1 MCSARKKVKIQIIRI
16 FRNFSVLFIL
26 KMPQVLR
33 VVCCFQCR
41 QFQSDIVKK
50 SNKWTCNRC
59 NTKQTLRKE
68 YGRGSGLECR
78 LLAQQLSA
86 KSCETEGLLDRTLV
100 ERLLQE
106 DDDFELPP
114 DEGSERVVEQTE
126 SRGETTSKWGSFL
139 AKEKPEEVLGLPSE
153 NAVPQARAI
162 QRAHLEPVREDSRE
176 GKSVWEP
183 RKSSTSWQPK
193 RNDHV
198 ESPARTHSI
207 PLMNFH
213 QMGKQDKKEYKW
225 ESRKNLTSSAKV
237 CPKPPEEERIAEE
250 KPQTQ
255 RFFSFKPKVP
265 TSLKRSPERIE
276 EARVTESGSIRTS
289 EEECNKKIKLDKDED
304 IKISSNERYTGNE
317 ISHPISSVGSAS
329 KWNKF
334 VVKHE
339 EDDGIM

>member
-1 MCSARKKVKIQIIRI
+1 
-16 FRNFSVLFIL
+16 
-26 KMPQVLR
+26 MPQVLR

-106 DDDFELPP
+106 DDFEIPP

-139 AKEKPEEVLGLPSE
+139 AKEEEPEEVLGLMSE
-153 NAVPQARAI
+153 SCVPQSRTF
-162 QRAHLEPVREDSRE
+162 QRAHLEPAREDSCE
-176 GKSVWEP
+176 GKNVWEP
-183 RKSSTSWQPK
+183 SKSSTSWQPK
-193 RNDHV
+193 RNDLV
-198 ESPARTHSI
+198 EPPTKMQSI

-225 ESRKNLTSSAKV
+225 ESRKSLTSSAKV
-237 CPKPPEEERIAEE
+237 SPKPADEERIADE

-265 TSLKRSPERIE
+265 TSLKRSPERAE
-276 EARVTESGSIRTS
+276 EARVTKSGSVGSS
-289 EEECNKKIKLDKDED
+289 EAECNKKIKLDKDED
-304 IKISSNERYTGNE
+304 YEDKISSNERYTGNK
-317 ISHPISSVGSAS
+317 ISHPISSLGSAS

>member
-1 MCSARKKVKIQIIRI
+1 
-16 FRNFSVLFIL
+16 
-26 KMPQVLR
+26 MPQVLR

-100 ERLLQE
+100 ERLLLE
-106 DDDFELPP
+106 DEDFEIPP
-114 DEGSERVVEQTE
+114 DEEGSERFVEQTE

-139 AKEKPEEVLGLPSE
+139 AKEEPEEDSGLLSE
-153 NAVPQARAI
+153 NAVPQSGTF
-162 QRAHLEPVREDSRE
+162 QRAHLESAREE
-176 GKSVWEP
+176 PTKSWP
-183 RKSSTSWQPK
+183 GWQPK

-198 ESPARTHSI
+198 EPPARTQSI

-225 ESRKNLTSSAKV
+225 ESRKNLASSAMV
-237 CPKPPEEERIAEE
+237 SPKPLDEERIADE

-265 TSLKRSPERIE
+265 TSLKRSPERAE

-304 IKISSNERYTGNE
+304 IQIPTSERYTGNA
-317 ISHPISSVGSAS
+317 ISHPISSVGSVS

>member
-1 MCSARKKVKIQIIRI
+1 
-16 FRNFSVLFIL
+16 
-26 KMPQVLR
+26 MPQVLR

-86 KSCETEGLLDRTLV
+86 KSCETEGLLDQTLV
-100 ERLLQE
+100 EQLLLE
-106 DDDFELPP
+106 DDDFEIPP
-114 DEGSERVVEQTE
+114 DEEGSERVVEQTE

-139 AKEKPEEVLGLPSE
+139 AKEEPEEDSGLLSE
-153 NAVPQARAI
+153 NAVPQVRKF
-162 QRAHLEPVREDSRE
+162 QRVQLE
-176 GKSVWEP
+176 
-183 RKSSTSWQPK
+183 PK

-198 ESPARTHSI
+198 EPPARTQSI

-225 ESRKNLTSSAKV
+225 ESRKSLTSSAKV
-237 CPKPPEEERIAEE
+237 SPKPPEEERIADE

-265 TSLKRSPERIE
+265 TSLKRSPERAE
-276 EARVTESGSIRTS
+276 EARGSIRTS

-304 IKISSNERYTGNE
+304 IQIPTSERYTGNA
-317 ISHPISSVGSAS
+317 ISHPISSVGSVS